1 MGDPRKP
8 YADALRNLR
17 VDFNRP
23 GVLAAFD
30 DLMDKA
36 GVPKE
41 RPPTPETPLEQEEW
55 LALAAPLI
63 EEFEGYAKKLPD
75 GGVQAYPDPATGGKP
90 WTIGIGST
98 TNESGQPIA
107 PGTIWTRERAV
118 ARFKAHLAEFGEG
131 VDKLLAGKPTTA
143 SQKAALA
150 SLAYNIGL
158 SALSRSTVLK
168 RHMAGDYAGAADAF
182 AMWNKAAGKVMA
194 GLTRRRAAEAALY
207 RRRP

>member
-1 MGDPRKP
+1 MTRKP
-8 YADALRNLR
+8 VFDAFR
-17 VDFNRP
+17 DFMGGAITQGETDKLDTFLDQFRP
-23 GVLAAFD
+23 RAMPVPGD
-30 DLMDKA
+30 DWID
-36 GVPKE
+36 
-41 RPPTPETPLEQEEW
+41 
-55 LALAAPLI
+55 LAAPLI

-131 VDKLLAGKPTTA
+131 VDKLLAGKPATA
-143 SQKAALA
+143 AQKAALT

-158 SALSRSTVLK
+158 GALAGSTVLR
-168 RHMAGDYAGAADAF
+168 RHRAGDYAGAANAF

-194 GLTRRRAAEAALY
+194 GLTRRRAAEAELY
-207 RRRP
+207 RSAT

>member
-1 MGDPRKP
+1 MNRKP
-8 YADALRNLR
+8 IFDAFRAFRGGALTQAETDALDAFL
-17 VDFNRP
+17 DGFS
-23 GVLAAFD
+23 AA
-30 DLMDKA
+30 A
-36 GVPKE
+36 G
-41 RPPTPETPLEQEEW
+41 TADW
-55 LALAAPLI
+55 LDLAAPFI

-118 ARFKAHLAEFGEG
+118 ARFRSHLAEFGDG
-131 VDKLLAGKPTTA
+131 VDRALAGKPATA
-143 SQKAALA
+143 PQKAAMV

-158 SALSRSTVLK
+158 SAFTRSTVLK
-168 RHMAGDYAGAADAF
+168 RHLAGDYGGAAAAF

-194 GLTRRRAAEAALY
+194 GLTRRRAAEAELY
-207 RRRP
+207 RGQR